1 MHWPNIGSKSFFLR
15 AWTELR
21 TEVSCFRPPQQGELY
36 LSCKTFG
43 VISIVRS
50 AVGSRRTAANVTS
63 LHDQCRVSPGRKKCK
78 LKSLQGLFFEDNV
91 TGWDERI
98 KGSQGALQ
106 GPDFLPA
113 TMHYKYT
120 VEHQG
125 QNTGE
130 PGITITK
137 ALVGQV
143 EGLVGKYRITLYG

>member
-1 MHWPNIGSKSFFLR
+1 
-15 AWTELR
+15 
-21 TEVSCFRPPQQGELY
+21 VSCFRPPQQGELY

-106 GPDFLPA
+106 GPALRNDLAINSTHSLQGPDFLPA